1 MNKKI
6 SIIIAFICCIA
17 MNTSAQQ
24 SKFIKVQGK
33 EIIGTDGK
41 PFQIKGTNLGNW
53 LVPEGYMF
61 KFKNTNSPKMI
72 HETFAQLIGP
82 AEATL
87 FWEKFIDNYVSQADI
102 RYLKQIG
109 VNSIRVPFNYRL
121 FTNEDYLGKNDASRG
136 FQLLDKIIGWCKKEN
151 IYVIL
156 DMHAAPGGQTGDNI
170 DDSYGYPFLFES
182 EEARLL
188 TKNIWKSIAA
198 KYKNEP
204 AVLGYDLL
212 NEPIAHYFSKDSLN
226 SLLVPFYKELTKE
239 IRKVDKNHILFFGG
253 AQWNTNFDVF
263 QETLDPNAVYTFH
276 LYKDQ
281 PFKGSIKRFLDFRDK
296 YNVPIYAGETGE
308 NTDEWILSFRT
319 LLDDNN
325 IGWHF
330 WPYKK
335 MDSPKNIASV
345 VPPENYDLVIDY
357 AESPRNSFKE
367 IRTLPVDRVKIR
379 KVLND
384 YLEQIKFENNQFNE
398 GYIKALGFQHLP
410 VTSAKSK

>member
-1 MNKKI
+1 MLKRT
-6 SIIIAFICCIA
+6 SIIIALVCCMA
-17 MNTSAQQ
+17 LKTSAQQ
-24 SKFIKVQGK
+24 SRFIKVQGK

-41 PFQIKGTNLGNW
+41 PFLIKGTNLGNW

-82 AEATL
+82 AEATI
-87 FWEKFIDNYVSQADI
+87 FWEKFLDNYIAQADI

-109 VNSIRVPFNYRL
+109 VNSVRVPFNYRL
-121 FTNEDYLGKNDASRG
+121 FTKEDYLGKNDDSRG
-136 FQLLDKIIGWCKKEN
+136 FQLLDKVISWCKKEN
-151 IYVIL
+151 ISVIL

-170 DDSYGYPFLFES
+170 DDGYGYPFLFES

-188 TKNIWKSIAA
+188 TKNIWKSIAT

-204 AVLGYDLL
+204 AIIGYDLL
-212 NEPIAHYFSKDSLN
+212 NEPIAHYFGKDSLN
-226 SLLVPFYKELTKE
+226 RLLVPFYKELAKE
-239 IRKVDKNHILFFGG
+239 IRKADKNHILFFGG

-263 QETLDPNAVYTFH
+263 QEPLDPNAVYTFH

-281 PFKGSIKRFLDFRDK
+281 PYKGSIKRFLDFRDK
-296 YNVPIYAGETGE
+296 YNVPIYVGETGE
-308 NTDEWILSFRT
+308 NTDEWIQSFRT
-319 LLDDNN
+319 LLDQNN

-345 VPPENYDLVIDY
+345 VMPENYELVIAY

-379 KVLND
+379 KALND

-398 GYIKALGFQHLP
+398 GYIKALGFQNLP
-410 VTSAKSK
+410 VTSANGK